1 MKELRFTPIARDQID
16 VWFAQLTEDPDARST
31 LAWHLEQ
38 CSGLTTDDPHRWPLF
53 DIFRGEASWRAAV
66 AILGGVRY
74 SILFTKQFDANGEVE
89 PVAIWARK
97 EDPETGE
104 PLQ

>member
-1 MKELRFTPIARDQID
+1 M
-16 VWFAQLTEDPDARST
+16 
-31 LAWHLEQ
+31 
-38 CSGLTTDDPHRWPLF
+38 
-53 DIFRGEASWRAAV
+53 

-74 SILFTKQFDANGEVE
+74 SILFTKQLDANGEVE
-89 PVAIWARK
+89 PVAIWALK